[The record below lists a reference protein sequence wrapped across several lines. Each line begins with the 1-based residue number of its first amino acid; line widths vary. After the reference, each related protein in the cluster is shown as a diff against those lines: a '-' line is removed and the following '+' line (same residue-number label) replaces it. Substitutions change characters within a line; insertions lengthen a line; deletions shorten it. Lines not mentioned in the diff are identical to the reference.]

1 LHLFL
6 IPLESAN
13 GDSQMIFVLP
23 NDTPFAASAK
33 RRGRTRQFARI
44 TKTAGGTRPFIAWAA
59 LSPVARNRP
68 QTRFARAPSPLHRQH
83 SLETFENGHL
93 QGTFAGTARGTRAG
107 NMRVTL
113 ATPRARRVTCA
124 PRRPAGIIA
133 ARSPAKQSSG
143 SSEFKGEEFMLKS
156 TEHIL
161 TTHTGSLP
169 RGAELN
175 DLLIADEAGEK
186 VDQAK
191 LTDMIEKRV
200 AHVMEKQRWSGVN
213 VANDGEQG
221 RVGFQTYVPKRMHG
235 FGGESKRPFGKEWL
249 ENPLFT
255 AKFSARIPK
264 TGKVFGCPE
273 CVSELKYHDKEAIK
287 TEIAR
292 FKKAA
297 ATIKPPFAE
306 MFFAEP
312 SPGIIATTML
322 NAHYSSYEGYLD
334 AIAREMHYEYKSV
347 VDAGYVLQ
355 IDAPD
360 LAMERVLLFQD
371 KTEAEYVKIV
381 ELHIATL
388 NKALHDIPRDR
399 VRLHICWGNWEGPHI
414 YDIGLEPLL
423 HAFYQANVGALS
435 IEFANARRQHEYA
448 AVKKHKFP
456 DNMILIPGVIDSK
469 INLVEHPEVVAQR
482 IESAVAA
489 VGDRERVIAGVD
501 CGFGTF
507 AGWEWVA
514 EDVVWLKLK
523 TLREGADIATKRLW
537 GKKAAA

>member
-1 LHLFL
+1 
-6 IPLESAN
+6 
-13 GDSQMIFVLP
+13 MM
-23 NDTPFAASAK
+23 K
-33 RRGRTRQFARI
+33 
-44 TKTAGGTRPFIAWAA
+44 
-59 LSPVARNRP
+59 
-68 QTRFARAPSPLHRQH
+68 
-83 SLETFENGHL
+83 
-93 QGTFAGTARGTRAG
+93 
-107 NMRVTL
+107 
-113 ATPRARRVTCA
+113 
-124 PRRPAGIIA
+124 
-133 ARSPAKQSSG
+133 
-143 SSEFKGEEFMLKS
+143 KS
-156 TEHIL
+156 VDHIL

-175 DLLIADEAGEK
+175 DLLIADEAGEA
-186 VDQAK
+186 VDKAK
-191 LTDMIEKRV
+191 LNDLIDKRV
-200 AHVMEKQRWSGVN
+200 AYVMEKQRWAGVS

-221 RVGFQTYVPKRMHG
+221 RVGFQTYLPKRMSG
-235 FGGESKRPFGKEWL
+235 FGGESKRPFGREWIEL
-249 ENPLFT
+249 PLFT
-255 AKFSARIPK
+255 QKFMARIPK

-273 CVSELKYHDKEAIK
+273 AIADIKYTDKEAIK
-287 TEIAR
+287 TELSR
-292 FKKAA
+292 FKRHADA
-297 ATIKPPFAE
+297 IKPPFTE

-312 SPGIIATTML
+312 SPGIIACTML
-322 NAHYSSYEGYLD
+322 NAHYKTYEDYLN
-334 AIAREMHYEYKSV
+334 AIAREIHYEYKAV

-371 KTEAEYVKIV
+371 KSDAEYVKIV

-388 NKALHDIPRDR
+388 NKALDGLPRDR

-414 YDIGLEPLL
+414 FDIGLEPLL
-423 HAFYQANVGALS
+423 QAFYKANVGALS

-448 AVKKHKFP
+448 ALKKQKFP

-482 IESAVAA
+482 IEQAVAA
-489 VGDRERVIAGVD
+489 IGDRERVIAGVD

-523 TLREGADIATKRLW
+523 TLREGADIASKRLW

>member
-1 LHLFL
+1 VGAH
-6 IPLESAN
+6 
-13 GDSQMIFVLP
+13 
-23 NDTPFAASAK
+23 
-33 RRGRTRQFARI
+33 
-44 TKTAGGTRPFIAWAA
+44 A
-59 LSPVARNRP
+59 L
-68 QTRFARAPSPLHRQH
+68 QL
-83 SLETFENGHL
+83 
-93 QGTFAGTARGTRAG
+93 
-107 NMRVTL
+107 
-113 ATPRARRVTCA
+113 
-124 PRRPAGIIA
+124 A
-133 ARSPAKQSSG
+133 ARSRKLGNNKNDGAHRRSALAKG
-143 SSEFKGEEFMLKS
+143 MVLRGAAADWHNRATALMPPKNGREETMKKS
-156 TEHIL
+156 TDYIL

-175 DLLIADEAGEK
+175 DLLIADEAGES
-186 VDQAK
+186 VDKAK
-191 LTDMIEKRV
+191 LNDMVDKRV
-200 AHVMEKQRWSGVN
+200 AYVMEKQRWAGVD

-221 RVGFQTYVPKRMHG
+221 RVGFQTYVPKRMSG
-235 FGGESKRPFGKEWL
+235 FGGESKRPFGQEWVQL
-249 ENPLFT
+249 PLF
-255 AKFSARIPK
+255 AQKFMARLPK

-273 CVSELKYHDKEAIK
+273 CVGELKYHDKDAIK
-287 TEIAR
+287 TELAR
-292 FKKAA
+292 YAKAA
-297 ATIKPPFAE
+297 AAIKPPFPDL
-306 MFFAEP
+306 FFAEP

-322 NAHYSSYEGYLD
+322 NAYYKSYEAYLD
-334 AIAREMHYEYKSV
+334 AIAREMHYEYKAV

-371 KTEAEYVKIV
+371 KSEAEYVKIV

-388 NKALHDIPRDR
+388 NKALQGIPRDR

-414 YDIGLEPLL
+414 FDIGLEPLL
-423 HAFYQANVGALS
+423 QAFYQANVGALS

-448 AVKKHKFP
+448 ALRKQKFP

-482 IESAVAA
+482 IEQAVAA
-489 VGDRERVIAGVD
+489 IGDRERVIAGVD

-523 TLREGADIATKRLW
+523 TLREGADIASKRLW

>member
-1 LHLFL
+1 
-6 IPLESAN
+6 
-13 GDSQMIFVLP
+13 
-23 NDTPFAASAK
+23 
-33 RRGRTRQFARI
+33 
-44 TKTAGGTRPFIAWAA
+44 
-59 LSPVARNRP
+59 
-68 QTRFARAPSPLHRQH
+68 
-83 SLETFENGHL
+83 
-93 QGTFAGTARGTRAG
+93 
-107 NMRVTL
+107 
-113 ATPRARRVTCA
+113 
-124 PRRPAGIIA
+124 
-133 ARSPAKQSSG
+133 
-143 SSEFKGEEFMLKS
+143 MLKS
-156 TEHIL
+156 VDHIL

-191 LTDMIEKRV
+191 LTDLIEQRV
-200 AHVMEKQRWSGVN
+200 AHVMDKQRWAGVS

-221 RVGFQTYVPKRMHG
+221 RVGFQTYLPKRMTG
-235 FGGESKRPFGKEWL
+235 FGGESKRPYGQEWIQF
-249 ENPLFT
+249 PLY
-255 AKFSARIPK
+255 AQKFMSRLPK

-273 CVSELKYHDKEAIK
+273 AIADIKYVDKEAIK

-292 FKKAA
+292 FKRNA
-297 ATIKPPFAE
+297 ATIKPPFE
-306 MFFAEP
+306 ELFFAEP
-312 SPGIIATTML
+312 SPGIIACTML
-322 NAHYSSYEGYLD
+322 NAHYATYEAYLD
-334 AIAREMHYEYKSV
+334 AIAREMQYEYKAV
-347 VDAGYVLQ
+347 VDAGFILQ

-371 KTEAEYVKIV
+371 KTEQEFVKLV

-388 NKALHDIPRDR
+388 NKALQGIPRDR

-414 YDIGLEPLL
+414 FDIGLAPLL
-423 HAFYQANVGALS
+423 QAFYQANVGALS

-448 AVKKHKFP
+448 ALKVHKFP

-489 VGDRERVIAGVD
+489 IGDRERVIAGVD

-523 TLREGADIATKRLW
+523 TLREGADIATQRLW

>member
-1 LHLFL
+1 
-6 IPLESAN
+6 
-13 GDSQMIFVLP
+13 MM
-23 NDTPFAASAK
+23 K
-33 RRGRTRQFARI
+33 
-44 TKTAGGTRPFIAWAA
+44 
-59 LSPVARNRP
+59 
-68 QTRFARAPSPLHRQH
+68 
-83 SLETFENGHL
+83 
-93 QGTFAGTARGTRAG
+93 
-107 NMRVTL
+107 
-113 ATPRARRVTCA
+113 
-124 PRRPAGIIA
+124 
-133 ARSPAKQSSG
+133 
-143 SSEFKGEEFMLKS
+143 KS
-156 TEHIL
+156 VDHIL

-175 DLLIADEAGEK
+175 DLLIADEAGEA
-186 VDQAK
+186 VDKAK
-191 LTDMIEKRV
+191 LYELIDKRV
-200 AHVMEKQRWSGVN
+200 AYVMEKQRWAGVS

-221 RVGFQTYVPKRMHG
+221 RVGFQTYLPKRMSG
-235 FGGESKRPFGKEWL
+235 FGGESKRPFGREWVEL
-249 ENPLFT
+249 PLFT
-255 AKFSARIPK
+255 QQFMARIPK

-273 CVSELKYHDKEAIK
+273 AIADIKYTNKEAIK
-287 TEIAR
+287 EELAR
-292 FKKAA
+292 FKRHADA
-297 ATIKPPFAE
+297 IRPPFTE

-312 SPGIIATTML
+312 SPGIIACTML
-322 NAHYSSYEGYLD
+322 NAHYKTYEDYLN
-334 AIAREMHYEYKSV
+334 AIAREIHYEYKAV

-371 KTEAEYVKIV
+371 KSDAEYVKIV

-388 NKALHDIPRDR
+388 NKALEGLPRDR

-414 YDIGLEPLL
+414 FDIGLEPLL
-423 HAFYQANVGALS
+423 QAFYKANVGALS

-448 AVKKHKFP
+448 ALKKQKFP

-482 IESAVAA
+482 IEQAVAA
-489 VGDRERVIAGVD
+489 IGDRERVIAGVD

-523 TLREGADIATKRLW
+523 TLREGADIASKRLW